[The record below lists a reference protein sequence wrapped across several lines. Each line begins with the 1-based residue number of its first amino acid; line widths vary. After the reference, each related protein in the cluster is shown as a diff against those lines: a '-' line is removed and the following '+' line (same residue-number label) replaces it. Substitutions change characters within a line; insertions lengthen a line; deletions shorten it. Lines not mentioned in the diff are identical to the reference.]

1 VSIKTYRGSSVHEA
15 LAQVKK
21 DLGAEAVILHTRTY
35 KTGGILGLHAKT
47 ITEIT
52 ASSQIYAE
60 PRLKPRRRQAAATA
74 DPRAEI
80 AQRSAS
86 HAATAKEIG
95 GVAVAE
101 PPPPVPARFT
111 PRPRTDSPAREVA
124 RQISSPGSSGSSG
137 GFEEELAAIKR
148 MVGRVLQNSSGSNQG
163 VMPDALN
170 RCYLRLIEN
179 EVTTELADEIVGF
192 VRDELSPTELKD
204 SGIVQAAVLRRV
216 AQYIQVNANQA
227 TIEKPEDG
235 RPLTIALAG
244 PTGVRKTTTIAKLAA
259 TYKLRHS
266 KSVGLITCDTYRIAA
281 VDQLRTYAN
290 IIGVP
295 LHVALTPHEVE
306 RACESLKE
314 CDAILIDTAGRSQ
327 RDEARIDELGQILRA
342 ANPHQTHLV
351 LSMASSEA
359 VMHQAVERF
368 AAIKPDR
375 VIFTKLDEAVN
386 FGALVNIARK
396 VDAELSFVTNG
407 QEVPDHI
414 EPSNAD
420 RLARLVLNG
429 EAI

>member
-21 DLGAEAVILHTRTY
+21 DLGTEAVILHTRTY

-52 ASSQIYAE
+52 ASAQIHVE
-60 PRLKPRRRQAAATA
+60 PRLKPRRRPAPVKA
-74 DPRAEI
+74 DPRTEI
-80 AQRSAS
+80 ARPPV
-86 HAATAKEIG
+86 AAMAESLEPV

-101 PPPPVPARFT
+101 PPIVPPRFT
-111 PRPRTDSPAREVA
+111 PKQRHDSPAREVA
-124 RQISSPGSSGSSG
+124 QMIAAPASGESPG
-137 GFEEELAAIKR
+137 GFENELAAIKR

-163 VMPDALN
+163 VMPEALN

-179 EVTTELADEIVGF
+179 EVTTELADEIAGL
-192 VRDELSPTELKD
+192 VRDELSPNELKD
-204 SGIVQAAVLRRV
+204 ASIVQTAVLRRV
-216 AQYIQVNANQA
+216 AQYISVNTNQA

-244 PTGVRKTTTIAKLAA
+244 PTGVGKTTTIAKLAA
-259 TYKLRHS
+259 TYKLRHG

-295 LHVALTPHEVE
+295 LHVALTSHEVE
-306 RACESLKE
+306 RACESLKD

-327 RDEARIDELGQILRA
+327 RDTGRIDELGHILAA

-351 LSMASSEA
+351 LSMATSES

-368 AAIKPDR
+368 ASIRPDR

-386 FGALVNIARK
+386 FGALVNIAHK
-396 VDAELSFVTNG
+396 VNAELSFVTNG

-414 EPSNAD
+414 EPSNPD

-429 EAI
+429 ESV

>member
-1 VSIKTYRGSSVHEA
+1 MSIKTYRASSVHEA

-21 DLGAEAVILHTRTY
+21 DLGPEAVILHTRTY
-35 KTGGILGLHAKT
+35 KTGGVLGLKAKT

-52 ASSQIYAE
+52 ASSQIHVE
-60 PRLKPRRRQAAATA
+60 PRLKPRRRPEPAKAA

-80 AQRSAS
+80 ASPRREPVAAGATSGAPT
-86 HAATAKEIG
+86 ATATAIPE
-95 GVAVAE
+95 
-101 PPPPVPARFT
+101 RFT
-111 PRPRTDSPAREVA
+111 PRPRAETPAREVA
-124 RQISSPGSSGSSG
+124 RVLTADAPA
-137 GFEEELAAIKR
+137 GFQEELAAIKR

-163 VMPDALN
+163 VMPEALN
-170 RCYLRLIEN
+170 RCYLRMIEN
-179 EVTTELADEIVGF
+179 EVTSELADEIAGL
-192 VRDELSPTELKD
+192 VRDELSPNELRD
-204 SGIVQAAVLRRV
+204 ASIVQSAVLRRI
-216 AQYIQVNANQA
+216 AQYIPVNASQA

-244 PTGVRKTTTIAKLAA
+244 PTGVGKTTTIAKLAA
-259 TYKLRHS
+259 TYKLRHG

-306 RACESLKE
+306 RACESLRE

-327 RDEARIDELGQILRA
+327 RDAGRIDELGKILAA

-351 LSMASSEA
+351 LSMATSES
-359 VMHQAVERF
+359 VMHQAVDRF

-396 VDAELSFVTNG
+396 VNAELSFVTNG

-420 RLARLVLNG
+420 RLARLVLTG
-429 EAI
+429 EAPS